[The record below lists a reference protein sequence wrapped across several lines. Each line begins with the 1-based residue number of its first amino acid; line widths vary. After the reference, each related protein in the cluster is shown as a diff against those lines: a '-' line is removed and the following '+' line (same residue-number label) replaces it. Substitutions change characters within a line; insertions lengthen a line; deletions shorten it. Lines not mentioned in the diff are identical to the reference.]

1 MGLISNGTTVFD
13 NGAMASGFSGAMT
26 FIASATAS
34 SSSSLDFTSGISS
47 TYKEYKFYFVDIHPA
62 SDQTFLQ
69 FQADTGTNTSY
80 NQTVTSTYF
89 TAYHDE
95 SDSGAA
101 LTYNTSY
108 DLAQAPD
115 FITIADRTGTDND
128 QCIAGSLHV
137 FDPAS
142 TTFVKHYYATTQW
155 QFKNYGGNLQA
166 CESFVSGYF
175 NTTSAVDAVRF
186 QMTGGAHFTGT
197 LKMYGLWVR
206 SDHQS

>member
-108 DLAQAPD
+108 DLAQATD

-142 TTFVKHYYATTQW
+142 TTFVKHFLANTNCYEQS
-155 QFKNYGGNLQA
+155 NYSSQVLVG
-166 CESFVSGYF
+166 GYF
-175 NTTSAVDAVRF
+175 NTTTAITRF
-186 QMTGGAHFTGT
+186 RFKMSTGNMDSGKILMF
-197 LKMYGLWVR
+197 GLN
-206 SDHQS
+206 

>member
-26 FIASATAS
+26 FIASAPAS

-108 DLAQAPD
+108 DLAQATD

-142 TTFVKHYYATTQW
+142 TTFVKHFLANTNCYEQS
-155 QFKNYGGNLQA
+155 NYSSQVLVG
-166 CESFVSGYF
+166 GYF
-175 NTTSAVDAVRF
+175 NTTTAITRF
-186 QMTGGAHFTGT
+186 RFKMSTGNMDSGKILMF
-197 LKMYGLWVR
+197 GLN
-206 SDHQS
+206 

>member
-1 MGLISNGTTVFD
+1 MGLISNGTTVFN

-108 DLAQAPD
+108 DLAQATD

-142 TTFVKHYYATTQW
+142 TTFVKHFLANTNCYEQS
-155 QFKNYGGNLQA
+155 NYSSQVLVG
-166 CESFVSGYF
+166 GYF
-175 NTTSAVDAVRF
+175 NTTTAITRF
-186 QMTGGAHFTGT
+186 RFKMSTGNMDSGKILMF
-197 LKMYGLWVR
+197 GLN
-206 SDHQS
+206 

>member
-1 MGLISNGTTVFD
+1 
-13 NGAMASGFSGAMT
+13 MT

-108 DLAQAPD
+108 DLAQATD

-142 TTFVKHYYATTQW
+142 TTFVKHFLANTNCYEQS
-155 QFKNYGGNLQA
+155 NYSSQVLVG
-166 CESFVSGYF
+166 GYF
-175 NTTSAVDAVRF
+175 NTTTAITRF
-186 QMTGGAHFTGT
+186 RFKMSTGNMDSGKILMF
-197 LKMYGLWVR
+197 GLN
-206 SDHQS
+206 